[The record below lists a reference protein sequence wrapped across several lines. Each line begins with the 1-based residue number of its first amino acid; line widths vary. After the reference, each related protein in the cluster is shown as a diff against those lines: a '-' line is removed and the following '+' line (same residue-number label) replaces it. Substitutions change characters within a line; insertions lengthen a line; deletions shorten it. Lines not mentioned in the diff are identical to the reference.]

1 MVAEADRLESEKIK
15 QIQNLKNNLMETLAK
30 MKFKEMGHM
39 EKALAKME
47 QVEFEAEEVVNC
59 DNENDLVSST
69 KKRPGYL
76 DLIRILSIIYLFY
89 HLGKSYDRF
98 AK

>member
-59 DNENDLVSST
+59 DNENDLVST
-69 KKRPGYL
+69 KRRPEYL
-76 DLIRILSIIYLFY
+76 DLIRILCNIYLF
-89 HLGKSYDRF
+89 LPQ
-98 AK
+98 

>member
-30 MKFKEMGHM
+30 MKSKEMSRM
-39 EKALAKME
+39 EKALAKIE

-89 HLGKSYDRF
+89 HLGKSHDRF
-98 AK
+98 AN

>member
-15 QIQNLKNNLMETLAK
+15 RIQNLKNNLMETLAK
-30 MKFKEMGHM
+30 MKSKEMSHM
-39 EKALAKME
+39 EKALAKIE

-59 DNENDLVSST
+59 DNENDLVST

-76 DLIRILSIIYLFY
+76 DLIRILVCIIY
-89 HLGKSYDRF
+89 HLGKSHDRF
-98 AK
+98 EK

>member
-30 MKFKEMGHM
+30 MKSKEMSHM

-59 DNENDLVSST
+59 DNENDLV
-69 KKRPGYL
+69 RGQ
-76 DLIRILSIIYLFY
+76 DIFILLNLIIYLFY
-89 HLGKSYDRF
+89 HLLRLKP
-98 AK
+98 

>member
-30 MKFKEMGHM
+30 KKSKEMSHM
-39 EKALAKME
+39 EKALAKIE

-59 DNENDLVSST
+59 DNENDLVST

-76 DLIRILSIIYLFY
+76 DFKTTY
-89 HLGKSYDRF
+89 
-98 AK
+98 